1 MRTAMEPTS
10 VHLQERW
17 AHSSKICIC
26 EKTNLSICHRAIEGY
41 KPQGQNLWYKPL
53 SYALLH
59 NRNKICITITLNEGK

>member
-41 KPQGQNLWYKPL
+41 KPL